1 MHNSAAQNRLGKGA
15 RQTNA
20 QAMQQNALNESITIH
35 RHASGEGGIFVNAY
49 LIETPNGVVAVDAT
63 LSESESK
70 AFRAEFEALRKP
82 LLAVLITH
90 PHPDHVA
97 GITNLVA
104 ADTPKIVATQAV
116 SELMRA
122 LEEPKRKQWGPV
134 YGEEWVARWTYPNTI
149 VVQGE
154 RLSFDGVTYSV
165 LDIGSGGDAEANA
178 VWFIEAP
185 VRTAFL
191 GDLTF
196 NGTHSYVADGHLLAW
211 LANLS
216 RLDRLCA
223 DMTWAFPGHGPVLAP
238 GPLIAQQRDY
248 LLTLAGHVK
257 ELAEGRPELTSAK
270 KAELE
275 KRMNA
280 YLPNA
285 GLGFLIA
292 MNADPIARE
301 LNGRLDRDLRPT

>member
-1 MHNSAAQNRLGKGA
+1 MEKHGLHEE
-15 RQTNA
+15 
-20 QAMQQNALNESITIH
+20 LTIH

-49 LIETPNGVVAVDAT
+49 LVETPNGVVAVDAT

-70 AFRAEFEALRKP
+70 ALRAELEALGKP

-104 ADTPKIVATQAV
+104 SDKPKIIATQGV
-116 SELMRA
+116 SDLMRRI
-122 LEEPKRKQWGPV
+122 EEPKRKQWGPV
-134 YGEEWVARWTYPNTI
+134 YGAEWVARWTHPNTI
-149 VVQGE
+149 AHSGE
-154 RLSFDGVTYSV
+154 RFDFDGVSYSV

-178 VWFIEAP
+178 VWFIDSPIA
-185 VRTAFL
+185 TAFL

-216 RLDRLCA
+216 RLERLCA
-223 DMTWAFPGHGPVLAP
+223 GMTRVFPGHGPALSP
-238 GPLIAQQRDY
+238 SPLLGQQRDY

-257 ELAEGRPELTSAK
+257 ELAEGRCELTPAQKS
-270 KAELE
+270 ELE
-275 KRMNA
+275 RRMTA

-285 GLGFLIA
+285 GLSFLIA

-301 LNGRLDRDLRPT
+301 LNSGA